1 MNAISTHIDNV
12 NVCRCG
18 CTALWNTS
26 EGNPS
31 IQEEVCEKGGLP
43 VLLEV
48 LERYADNTK
57 LPASCYGAIGVI
69 LSSQKTHSKY
79 CTPEVLDAVRK
90 CSEKHADSK
99 DIKQSL
105 LGLTREEDPRVKD
118 AVSRGVCTKD
128 MFPKCSDE
136 CGCEDNFYCPKCCV
150 QQKAF
155 RCLTCDKDEIKLRFY
170 CETCIKRDHQGH
182 ECEEFFYPVRC
193 GTK

>member
-1 MNAISTHIDNV
+1 MNAISTHIDNI

-31 IQEEVCEKGGLP
+31 IQEEVCEKGGLL

-48 LERYADNTK
+48 LERYADNTDV
-57 LPASCYGAIGVI
+57 LESCCGAIGVI

-79 CTPEVLDAVRK
+79 CTPKVLDTVRN
-90 CSEKHADSK
+90 CSVLYEDDE
-99 DIKQSL
+99 DIEQFL
-105 LGLTREEDPRVKD
+105 LGLTRVEDPKARY

-128 MFPKCSDE
+128 MFPKCSD
-136 CGCEDNFYCPKCCV
+136 GCKCDDNIYCPNCCV

-155 RCLTCDKDEIKLRFY
+155 RCLTCDKGKLRFY